1 MIDNVCVAVNAS
13 LHDCVAF
20 TFKHLLCVLVP
31 ASKRK
36 VLAFSKCY
44 ILRYLINAPWSTCV

>member
-1 MIDNVCVAVNAS
+1 MIDNVCVAVNAM

-20 TFKHLLCVLVP
+20 TSKRLLCVLIL

-36 VLAFSKCY
+36 VLA
-44 ILRYLINAPWSTCV
+44 